1 MQVNQDLEA
10 VRPCPSDSLVQV
22 LHRSLDERLASLHVP
37 CPVAHGE
44 ANVIE
49 TGRLTSALK
58 TGADHQMQA
67 LKKAKGLTGHLHKV
81 LLGDEGVPVL
91 S

>member
-1 MQVNQDLEA
+1 
-10 VRPCPSDSLVQV
+10 
-22 LHRSLDERLASLHVP
+22 
-37 CPVAHGE
+37 
-44 ANVIE
+44 VIE

-81 LLGDEGVPVL
+81 LLGDEGIPVL